1 MSKPNPLAEYI
12 STLVEPFSHRYKEGE
27 YTITVAPRVDL
38 DDEGVQRYWRAFSKF
53 PNDFAAALNRML
65 PRDVQF
71 VSYDHL
77 SNKLTLLK
85 K

>member
-1 MSKPNPLAEYI
+1 MKPNPLADYI
-12 STLVEPFSHRYKEGE
+12 QTLVEPFPSRRTVGE
-27 YTITVAPRVDL
+27 YSFSVTPRVDL
-38 DDEGVQRYWRAFSKF
+38 DEDGELRYWRAFRKF

-65 PRDVQF
+65 PRDVEF

-77 SNKLTLLK
+77 SNTLTLIK

>member
-1 MSKPNPLAEYI
+1 MKPNPLADYI
-12 STLVEPFSHRYKEGE
+12 KTLVEPFPTKYITGE
-27 YTITVAPRVDL
+27 YSFAVTPRVDI
-38 DDEGVQRYWRAFSKF
+38 DEDGELRYWRAFRKF

-77 SNKLTLLK
+77 SNTLTVVKL
-85 K
+85 

>member
-1 MSKPNPLAEYI
+1 MSKPNPLADYI
-12 STLVEPFSHRYKEGE
+12 VTLVEPLSHRHKVGE
-27 YTITVAPRVDL
+27 YSITITPRNDL
-38 DDEGVQRYWRAFSKF
+38 DDDGVKRYWRAFSKF

-77 SNKLTLLK
+77 SNQLTLLK